1 MAYNLDREK
10 YKKVLDSMYGAGA
23 YNSGLSNAREI
34 GKLQGQAEIG
44 KANFNKAL
52 SDRMNALDE
61 TYESTKQ
68 DTVDDLVDSN
78 LKKYIKDRLE
88 SGAGYPSQEEMD
100 AYVSD
105 QTTKYN
111 HPRDYALNKPTLQE
125 DIGIADLKKEM
136 DKNKAAKKKKKEPS
150 KTDKLLNF
158 FKNIGK
164 DTDGNGRAEGL
175 DFLDKTLGR
184 ASRSA
189 QKAVLGEDFIKK
201 QDDNYKKLAKDTND
215 TQSKAA
221 IETKSKKAETGLEKA
236 SDIAG
241 SIIGEIAPY
250 TVGYGAADKV
260 LKVAKGL
267 NKIKNPILREAVRGS
282 IAGGAV
288 GTGKAIARDT
298 FSYDYGAKDYAKQ
311 IGVEAALGGGTDAAI
326 SGVFRLASRLKGAKN
341 AKNVTNNETAATAEK
356 PVTERPTTQN
366 ANTVTNPIDVPDAP
380 SPSQYDVDFNKAVDD
395 QYEYL
400 KNSMGKGVQPGGL
413 VRDRE
418 GYVTGAYGRV
428 SNNPKWYQDFY
439 QANNRKP
446 NNTEL
451 RELASQQV
459 KNGFSD
465 EVGSIPAWK
474 PKAVQEIDDQIDEL
488 NTLLAEAPDQTP
500 AIKPILEALNEDRAD
515 ILQRLKTPLKQGN
528 SEPYEAISAMR
539 DGGSLKRV
547 DSTPE
552 IDQTVGDASSFNA
565 KVNRTKQKK
574 QSGTLSSLRTQF
586 IDDLAPLED
595 LEKKITGGVA
605 SAENSLY
612 KQARLFKGSPEKA
625 NQIVKEQLYP
635 IINDIQ
641 KKGISTNDLGDYA
654 LAVHAKDVNSKGIN
668 SGFTNAEIDDV
679 INKLG
684 SPEMEVARKQLL
696 GVNNEVLRMLSTGDS
711 PVISQESV
719 DAMKTKWPNYMS
731 LFRAFDDDKIEFSNG
746 LSKALTNGSSPI
758 KKLEG
763 SSREVIDP
771 MESMI
776 KNIYKATTSAD
787 KNNVVSKLGVLAKQD
802 TEGNFIRKLPDN
814 EDTGRL
820 NVISAMENGKKVKYE
835 VPPDVYRAMM
845 NLDKE
850 SSNTLIK
857 ILQKPASTLRAG
869 ATLTPEFSLRN
880 PLRDVPQAFIVS
892 KSGFNPLVDFPVG
905 LWQSIWKGRKIKIGN
920 KEFDTSGELYK
931 QFLKENGGYG
941 NIVSMDRKL
950 HQETLKKVLTEANNH
965 YVDVLSPTTFKSLLK
980 SLSNPLNALR
990 NIADV
995 SESAT
1000 KVGEYRAALRS
1011 GQSTQEAAYRAR
1023 DIMDFAR
1030 AGVSVREAN
1039 KVVAF
1044 LNANIQ
1050 GKSKLYRAF
1059 KENPSKVIGKS
1070 IASVTL
1076 PTIGTIVAQN
1086 TMSNER
1092 QREILDDAPQYLK
1105 DTFYLVPIPG
1115 TNQIARIPKPFDL
1128 AFAFSNSLERAA
1140 DFALKNDKNAF
1151 DGFIKQGFSAMS
1163 VPTMLTG
1170 VAPIVEGMANYSFF
1184 RQGPIIPQREQ
1195 NMDYPDQYDV
1205 NSSEVSKFVGKQI
1218 NNLTGGNGALKNFGS
1233 PRVIDNTI
1241 QGFTGGLGTYAT
1253 NIVDLILDGT
1263 NLTDNPEKPAKG
1275 IDQKPI
1281 IKAFLVNQS
1290 GSGASIDKLYTMK
1303 DKLNKAKS
1311 SANQNDSRFDDAT
1324 RLKTINDAAKQISEL
1339 NKEIRS
1345 IENSYDYNADEKRN
1359 LLNDLVQQRNQIA
1372 RQTLKYVE

>member
-52 SDRMNALDE
+52 SDRMDSLNE
-61 TYESTKQ
+61 TYESSKQ
-68 DTVDDLVDSN
+68 ETVDDLVDSN

-288 GTGKAIARDT
+288 GTGKAVARDT
-298 FSYDYGAKDYAKQ
+298 FSDDYGAKDYAKQ
-311 IGVEAALGGGTDAAI
+311 IGLEAALGGGTDAAI
-326 SGVFRLASRLKGAKN
+326 SGVFRLASKLKGAKN
-341 AKNVTNNETAATAEK
+341 AKSATETTPKADENATEEILALPEPQRQLPAPEGTPTAQQTAASLEPLQFRRQVNAADAVK
-356 PVTERPTTQN
+356 PLDN
-366 ANTVTNPIDVPDAP
+366 SLSNTVRNTTNVVP
-380 SPSQYDVDFNKAVDD
+380 NK
-395 QYEYL
+395 
-400 KNSMGKGVQPGGL
+400 
-413 VRDRE
+413 
-418 GYVTGAYGRV
+418 
-428 SNNPKWYQDFY
+428 
-439 QANNRKP
+439 
-446 NNTEL
+446 NT
-451 RELASQQV
+451 
-459 KNGFSD
+459 
-465 EVGSIPAWK
+465 
-474 PKAVQEIDDQIDEL
+474 
-488 NTLLAEAPDQTP
+488 
-500 AIKPILEALNEDRAD
+500 
-515 ILQRLKTPLKQGN
+515 
-528 SEPYEAISAMR
+528 YEAISPSSNGVA
-539 DGGSLKRV
+539 LKRA
-547 DSTPE
+547 DNTPV

-574 QSGTLSSLRTQF
+574 QNGTLSSLRTQF
-586 IDDLAPLED
+586 IDDLAPLEE

-892 KSGFNPLVDFPVG
+892 KSGFNPIVDFPYG
-905 LWQSIWKGRKIKIGN
+905 LWQSIWKGRTIKVGN
-920 KEFDTSGELYK
+920 KEFKTAGKLYN

-950 HQETLKKVLTEANNH
+950 HQETLKKALTEANSH
-965 YVDVLSPTTFKSLLK
+965 YVDVLSPDTFKSLLK
-980 SLSNPLNALR
+980 SLSNPLNVLR

-1000 KVGEYRAALRS
+1000 KVGEFKAALRS

-1076 PTIGTIVAQN
+1076 PTIGALVAQN
-1086 TMSNER
+1086 TLSNDK

-1128 AFAFSNSLERAA
+1128 AFAFSNTLERAA
-1140 DFALKNDKNAF
+1140 DFALKNDKTAF
-1151 DGFIKQGFSAMS
+1151 DGFIKQGFSSMS

-1205 NSSEVSKFVGKQI
+1205 NSTEAAKFLGKQI
-1218 NNLTGGNGALKNFGS
+1218 NNLTGGNGAFKNFGS

-1253 NIVDLILDGT
+1253 NVVDLMLDGA

-1281 IKAFLVNQS
+1281 AKAFLVNQS
-1290 GSGASIDKLYTMK
+1290 GSGASIDKLYTLK
-1303 DKLNKAKS
+1303 DKLSKAKS

-1324 RLKTINDAAKQISEL
+1324 RLKTINDAAKQISDI

-1345 IENSYDYNADEKRN
+1345 IENSYDYNAEQKRT
-1359 LLNDLVQQRNQIA
+1359 LLDDLIQQRNEIA